1 MKKSKILI
9 AGSEKPS
16 VDRRNFLR
24 GAVVGAATLATTSG
38 LLSAQQSETPAA
50 RPVPMPSPPPEV
62 DPPANVG
69 VMLTTD
75 RPGSDFMADV
85 IKALPFEYICANP
98 GDKFRSLQESLT
110 GPYGGNKNPEWITC
124 LHEESAVGMG
134 HGYAKM
140 EGKPLCV
147 IAHGAVGLQHA
158 AMAVYNAYCDRVPVY
173 IILGNS
179 LDIPGNHSVQDA
191 AVLVRDFTKWD
202 DTPISMHRFAESA
215 MRAYK
220 MAMTPP
226 MMPVVLVAD
235 SEMQENPMPPGP
247 EPRIPKLTVAEPPQG
262 DVGSIAEAARLL
274 ARADNPVIVVDKYA
288 RTQAGME
295 HLVELAELL
304 QAPVIDEFGRMNFPT
319 RHPLNQSFARRGLV
333 ASADVI
339 LGLELSS
346 LYGTVHST
354 TDQLVSTSRSIKK
367 DGATL
372 ISICADDL
380 LSKSNYQDTGRYTE
394 VDLAMAADAETTIPP
409 LIEAIKLNLTSDL
422 KVAAQARGAKLAAT
436 QQNTLEQAR
445 VEATYAWDASPVST
459 ARVSAELW
467 EAIKGEDWSMVSYL
481 MHFSWW
487 PLRTWPIEK
496 HYQFNGNTGG
506 QGMGYNAPAATGAAL
521 ANKKHGRLSIN
532 IQGDGDLMYAPGVL
546 WTAAHHRIPI
556 LHVVHNNRAY
566 HQEVMHLQRMA
577 SRHNRGVDYSRVGI
591 GTKIDDPNIDYAGLG
606 RSLGLYA
613 EGPIVDPNE
622 VGPALRRAITVV
634 KRGEPAIVDIVT
646 QPR

>member
-1 MKKSKILI
+1 MKKKK
-9 AGSEKPS
+9 APVMEFEKPS

-24 GAVVGAATLATTSG
+24 EAVVGVATLATASG
-38 LLSAQQSETPAA
+38 ALSAQQAA
-50 RPVPMPSPPPEV
+50 NQLAPSVRLKSPPPEV
-62 DPPANVG
+62 DPPANVD

-75 RPGSDFMADV
+75 RPGSDFMTDV
-85 IKALPFEYICANP
+85 IKALPFEYVCANP
-98 GDKFRSLQESLT
+98 GDKFRALQESLT
-110 GPYGGNKNPEWITC
+110 GPYGGNQNPEWITC
-124 LHEESAVGMG
+124 LHEESAVAMG

-173 IILGNS
+173 IILGNT

-191 AVLVRDFTKWD
+191 AAMVRDFTKWD
-202 DTPISMHRFAESA
+202 DTPVSLHRFAESA

-226 MMPVVLVAD
+226 LLPVVLVAD
-235 SEMQENPMPPGP
+235 SEMQENPMPQGS
-247 EPRIPKLTVAEPPQG
+247 EPPIPKLTVAEPPQG
-262 DVGSIAEAARLL
+262 DTGSVAEAARLL
-274 ARADNPVIVVDKYA
+274 ARAENPVIVADKYA
-288 RTQAGME
+288 RTQAGLE

-304 QAPVIDEFGRMNFPT
+304 QAPVIDQFGRMNFPT
-319 RHPLNQSFARRGLV
+319 HHPLNQSFSPRGLV
-333 ASADVI
+333 ANADAI
-339 LGLELSS
+339 LGLEVSS

-354 TDQLVSTSRSIKK
+354 TDQLESVSRSIKK

-394 VDLAMAADAETTIPP
+394 VDLAMAADAETTMPA
-409 LIEAIKLNLTSDL
+409 LIEAIKRNLTSDR
-422 KVAAQARGAKLAAT
+422 KTAAQARGAKMAAT
-436 QQNTLEQAR
+436 QQKTLEQAR
-445 VEATYAWDASPVST
+445 VDATYAWDASPIST
-459 ARVSAELW
+459 ARLSAELW
-467 EAIKGEDWSMVSYL
+467 EVIKDEDWSIGSYL

-487 PLRTWPIEK
+487 PLRTWPVEK
-496 HYQFNGNTGG
+496 HYQFNGSTGG
-506 QGMGYNAPAATGAAL
+506 NGMGYNAPAATGAAL
-521 ANKKHGRLSIN
+521 ANKKHGRLTVN

-546 WTAAHHRIPI
+546 WTAAHHRIP
-556 LHVVHNNRAY
+556 LLYVVHNNRAY

-577 SRHNRGVDYSRVGI
+577 CRHNRGVDYSRVGI
-591 GTKIDDPNIDYAGLG
+591 GTNINDPNIDYAGLG

-613 EGPIVDPNE
+613 EGPVTDPKE
-622 VGPALRRAITVV
+622 VGPALQRAVAVV
-634 KRGEPAIVDIVT
+634 KRGEPAIVDVVS